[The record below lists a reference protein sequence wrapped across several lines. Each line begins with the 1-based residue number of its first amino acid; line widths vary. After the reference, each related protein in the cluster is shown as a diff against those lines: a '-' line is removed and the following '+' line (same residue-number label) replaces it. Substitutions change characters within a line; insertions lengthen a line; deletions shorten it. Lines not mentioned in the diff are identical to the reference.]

1 MMENLIVKV
10 TEENNEQMQKTLEY
24 LQIKEYRTLQ
34 NYLTD
39 LRIKQLQ
46 NGEITREKAVEI
58 ASKKVVK
65 EYEKKLAKTL
75 EKINAI
81 AEAKDFKGC
90 TITVEWAK
98 GSMGANQ
105 AKATLSGCGYIEGSK
120 TGGCG
125 YDKESTACAEVLN
138 QCLPLMKLLYNYRNE
153 HTEGTNREVF
163 GYGLGYSF
171 LPYFEGGVGTSTY
184 HNILEKIGCKFK
196 CVASG
201 KTFDVYEIEVA

>member
-1 MMENLIVKV
+1 MMKNLITKV
-10 TEENNEQMQKTLEY
+10 TEENREQMQKTLDY
-24 LQIKEYRTLQ
+24 LQVEEYRTLQ

-39 LRIKQLQ
+39 LRIRQLQ
-46 NGEITREKAVEI
+46 SGEITREKAIEI
-58 ASKKVVK
+58 ASKKVIK

-75 EKINAI
+75 EKINTI
-81 AEAKDFKGC
+81 AEAGDFNGC
-90 TITVEWAK
+90 TLTVEWSR

-163 GYGLGYSF
+163 GYGSGYNF

-184 HNILEKIGCKFK
+184 HNILEKIGYKFK
-196 CVASG
+196 CVSSG
-201 KTFDVYEIEVA
+201 KTFDVYEIEVI

>member
-1 MMENLIVKV
+1 MKKLIAKVTKENKTEMQRELENL
-10 TEENNEQMQKTLEY
+10 NNE
-24 LQIKEYRTLQ
+24 EYRTL
-34 NYLTD
+34 NYYLTD
-39 LRIKQLQ
+39 LRIRQLK

-58 ASKKVVK
+58 ASKKVIK
-65 EYEKKLAKTL
+65 EYEKKLTKTL

-81 AEAKDFKGC
+81 AEAENFKGC
-90 TITVEWAK
+90 TITVEWSR

-105 AKATLSGCGYIEGSK
+105 AKATLSGCGYIEGTK

-138 QCLPLMKLLYNYRNE
+138 QCLPLMKALYLYRNK
-153 HTEGTNREVF
+153 HTEGSNRNVF
-163 GYGLGYSF
+163 GYGAGYGF
-171 LPYFEGGVGTSTY
+171 LPYFEGGVGVSTY

-201 KTFDVYEIEVA
+201 KSFDVYEITVA

>member
-1 MMENLIVKV
+1 MKNLITKV
-10 TEENNEQMQKTLEY
+10 TEENNARMQKELEN
-24 LQIKEYRTLQ
+24 LHNEEYRTL
-34 NYLTD
+34 NYYLTD
-39 LRIKQLQ
+39 LRIRQLQ
-46 NGEITREKAVEI
+46 SGEITREKAVEI
-58 ASKKVVK
+58 ASKKVIK
-65 EYEKKLAKTL
+65 EYKKKLAKTL

-81 AEAKDFKGC
+81 TEAGDFNGC
-90 TITVEWAK
+90 TLTVEWAK
-98 GSMGANQ
+98 GSIGANQ

-163 GYGLGYSF
+163 GYGSGHSF

-184 HNILEKIGCKFK
+184 HNILEKIGYKFK

-201 KTFDVYEIEVA
+201 KTFDVYEIEVV

>member
-1 MMENLIVKV
+1 MMKNLIVKV
-10 TEENNEQMQKTLEY
+10 TEENKAEMQRTLEN
-24 LQIKEYRTLQ
+24 LHNEEYRTL
-34 NYLTD
+34 NYYLTD
-39 LRIKQLQ
+39 LRIRQLQ
-46 NGEITREKAVEI
+46 SGEITREKAVEI

-75 EKINAI
+75 EKINRI
-81 AEAKDFKGC
+81 AEAEDFRGC

-105 AKATLSGCGYIEGSK
+105 AKAALSGCGYIEGSK

-138 QCLPLMKLLYNYRNE
+138 QCLPLMKLLYNYRNN

-201 KTFDVYEIEVA
+201 KTFDVYEIKVA